1 MGEINDKLKNIAE
14 NENVQKAKNAAS
26 NAGKKIGDGLSNAAE
41 SVKGSAAYAKAM
53 DNKHVQ
59 KAAKFLG
66 RFDKKVQIIII
77 VIAVVLVLAIV
88 GFILSA
94 ILGAGDIVLKDGESK
109 DVPDGKATF
118 SVSGDEGTLRF
129 DGKDGTALYLIEAE
143 DGHKSEHSGEVAEIL
158 EDLGDGSD
166 VKITSKDSNGDGYIE
181 FVIKKTDDEV
191 VDEEIC
197 VIKGKVS

>member
-1 MGEINDKLKNIAE
+1 MGEINDKFKNISE

-77 VIAVVLVLAIV
+77 VVALVLVLAIV

-94 ILGAGDIVLKDGESK
+94 ILGAGDIVLKDGETK
-109 DVPDGKATF
+109 DVPDGKATIHIK
-118 SVSGDEGTLRF
+118 GDTATIGF
-129 DGKDGTALYLIEAE
+129 DGIDQTMNYLIEAE
-143 DGHKSEHSGEVAEIL
+143 DGHKDEQGGMYAETFEDEEYDIEL
-158 EDLGDGSD
+158 E
-166 VKITSKDSNGDGYIE
+166 SKDTDGDGYVE
-181 FVIKKTDDEV
+181 FEIKKMTEDLDFET
-191 VDEEIC
+191 IC
-197 VIKGKVS
+197 IVKAKLEK